1 MKVYRKKRKQRR
13 EATRGI
19 RKAYVKVEPNA
30 ALAWELDYKG
40 MRYECK

>member
-1 MKVYRKKRKQRR
+1 MKVYRKKRKRKTGSTQKV
-13 EATRGI
+13 

-40 MRYECK
+40 MRYECE